1 MSINFALTHIFVLET
16 RLGDSVTTISP
27 GSLEMQAA
35 LSAAQA
41 TIDSLKRRLG
51 EVDNADA
58 GPTVLER
65 RAHINA
71 AELKARC

>member
-1 MSINFALTHIFVLET
+1 
-16 RLGDSVTTISP
+16 
-27 GSLEMQAA
+27 MQAA